1 MSKISQ
7 PRTFLAVAARRL
19 WHEVLLL
26 QKVRGQSPHK
36 TFPSLI
42 RTPVRRSF
50 SEGGNKRIKNFIVL
64 IILSFMALW
73 LFGFM
78 AGNAFGAEDINQ
90 QILDLRDQIE
100 QLTKEAEKYRS
111 SVNQKHKEAD
121 SLERQ
126 ISLLTD
132 QIARLRVQ
140 LLITNRGIDTTKL
153 EIVEL
158 NEIIFDTQEDIDFD
172 KKAMSGLIFQLYEQD
187 QKSLLAVL
195 LANSSISDFFTQAQ
209 QAINLSEQLTGALS
223 NLKLQQEALTD
234 QKNNLG
240 DKRVSL
246 ENLRDEQAARNIS
259 LAYTKNSKDNLLDVT
274 LGEEQRYQQLL
285 NEAERK
291 KQEFFNELK
300 LLENQALETGA
311 FIIHV
316 TAPSIPPKSNI
327 YRWPENNYVFTQS
340 YGMTRYARRG
350 AYGGAPHNGID
361 LAGGYGTAIRSI
373 GTGTIL
379 ASGFNNGFGNWV
391 SVRHPNNLVSVY
403 AHMQSPSGL
412 SNTTPVQTGDIIGY
426 EGSTGNSTGSHLH
439 LSLYYD
445 FFTFINEK
453 NDQLYF
459 NYFDGSLS
467 PLDYLP

>member
-7 PRTFLAVAARRL
+7 P
-19 WHEVLLL
+19 
-26 QKVRGQSPHK
+26 PYK

-42 RTPVRRSF
+42 RAPVRRSF
-50 SEGGNKRIKNFIVL
+50 LVLRSLGVAGSEGGNGRIKNFIVL
-64 IILSFMALW
+64 IILSFMVLW
-73 LFGFM
+73 LFGFL

-100 QLTKEAEKYRS
+100 ELTKEAEKYRN
-111 SVNQKHKEAD
+111 SVNQKQKEAN

-126 ISLLTD
+126 IGLLTD
-132 QIARLRVQ
+132 QIARLRIQ
-140 LLITNRGIDTTKL
+140 LSITNRGIDTTKL
-153 EIVEL
+153 EIVKL
-158 NEIIFDTQEDIDFD
+158 NEIIFDIQEEIDFD
-172 KKAMSGLIFQLYEQD
+172 KKAVGGLIFQLYEQD

-209 QAINLSEQLTGALS
+209 QARNLSEQLTGVLS
-223 NLKLQQEALTD
+223 NLKIQQEKLTN
-234 QKNNLG
+234 QKNSLEGKKGN
-240 DKRVSL
+240 L

-259 LAYTKNSKDNLLDVT
+259 LAYTKKSKDNLLNVT

-285 NEAERK
+285 NETERK

-300 LLENQALETGA
+300 FLENKALETGA
-311 FIIHV
+311 FIVHV
-316 TAPSIPPKSNI
+316 TAPSIPPKGNI
-327 YRWPENNYVFTQS
+327 YRWPENNYIFTQG

-361 LAGGYGTAIRSI
+361 IAGGYGTAIRSI
-373 GTGTIL
+373 GNGTIL

-412 SNTTPVQTGDIIGY
+412 SNTTPVQVGDIIGY

-453 NDQLYF
+453 NNQLYF
-459 NYFDGSLS
+459 NYFNGSLS